1 LIDWWCIAVSPDLVY
16 LVTPCVHLI
25 CTAAMCTAQ
34 NMNELMKI
42 FIAFVVCHTQNTFT
56 LKEIFLIFNKL
67 FPTKRNAVLFVCRA
81 PTLLAA
87 CIKVGRPPGL
97 HTHTLCDID
106 QVLCPLAK
114 ALWIYP
120 VVHSGLARVALAF
133 SSCCSQE
140 TAGHPLRRKVFIN
153 ALGGKE
159 RHFTLKS
166 AGQRILGIARANDR
180 LWSVVAAVLSSL
192 SLHLK

>member
-1 LIDWWCIAVSPDLVY
+1 
-16 LVTPCVHLI
+16 
-25 CTAAMCTAQ
+25 
-34 NMNELMKI
+34 MKI
-42 FIAFVVCHTQNTFT
+42 FIAFVVFHTQNTFT
-56 LKEIFLIFNKL
+56 LTEIFLIFNKL
-67 FPTKRNAVLFVCRA
+67 FPTKRNAVLFVCACVNPARRVHQGRQ
-81 PTLLAA
+81 TDHLA
-87 CIKVGRPPGL
+87 C
-97 HTHTLCDID
+97 THSDID

-120 VVHSGLARVALAF
+120 LLHSGLLRVALAF

-140 TAGHPLRRKVFIN
+140 TAGHPLRRKDFIN

-159 RHFTLKS
+159 SHFTLKS

>member
-1 LIDWWCIAVSPDLVY
+1 
-16 LVTPCVHLI
+16 
-25 CTAAMCTAQ
+25 MCTAQ
-34 NMNELMKI
+34 NMNESMKI

-67 FPTKRNAVLFVCRA
+67 FPTKRNAVLFVCVFVNPARRVHQGRQ
-81 PTLLAA
+81 TTWLA
-87 CIKVGRPPGL
+87 
-97 HTHTLCDID
+97 HTLCDID

-120 VVHSGLARVALAF
+120 LLHSGLPRVALAI

-140 TAGHPLRRKVFIN
+140 TAGHPLQRKVFIN

-159 RHFTLKS
+159 RHSTLKS
-166 AGQRILGIARANDR
+166 AGQRILGVARAYDR
-180 LWSVVAAVLSSL
+180 LWSVVAAVLSSV